1 MSEKKEE
8 KIVEEIVDQDVIE
21 DAAEKVAE
29 DVAEKASKVTESAK
43 VDEDVAEKASKVTES
58 ATSGAKKKKSAKR
71 RMIERR
77 IKIAAII
84 VAVIALLVT
93 VFFTCIAS
101 YSFSE
106 KAWHVKFDPIHGY
119 SYTIYQKQEFTPA
132 HIVIDSC
139 SKSSSEVEVPD
150 SIWGVRVDE
159 ISDNAFKESVKTIKL
174 GQNIVR
180 VGEGCTDKTIV
191 LPYGYGSTGFLTSF
205 KDKNG
210 SGFYYKALADKTLVA
225 YAFFKDQASYQ
236 LPKTFAGIPVSKAVE
251 YYENDGYTEVY
262 ADYVFQSAT
271 VLPYN
276 MHQVQL
282 LEKEGI
288 DPYANMMDGATS
300 RDKIRG
306 KLLGLPQNYRY
317 NADGTPADGETA
329 IKLAIVQRG
338 NGVGK
343 TCGDV
348 MAEYPPRDFV
358 TAVKYISEM
367 TAESHTE
374 DEPDF
379 EAWMMDGFVT
389 P

>member
-1 MSEKKEE
+1 MADEEKKITEA
-8 KIVEEIVDQDVIE
+8 VEEEVE
-21 DAAEKVAE
+21 AAAEKTE
-29 DVAEKASKVTESAK
+29 ETVAEKAAK
-43 VDEDVAEKASKVTES
+43 VKDAAEAKTEKT
-58 ATSGAKKKKSAKR
+58 AETSGSKKKKSAKR
-71 RMIERR
+71 RMIEHR
-77 IKIAAII
+77 IKIIAII
-84 VAVIALLVT
+84 VAVIAVLVT
-93 VFFTCIAS
+93 IFFTCIAS

-119 SYTIYQKQEFTPA
+119 SYTIYQKQDFTPA

-139 SKSSSEVEVPD
+139 SKGSSEVTVPD

-159 ISDNAFKESVKTIKL
+159 ISDNAFKDSVKTVKL
-174 GQNIVR
+174 GKNIVR
-180 VGEGCTDKTIV
+180 VGEGCADKTIV
-191 LPYGYGSTGFLTSF
+191 LPYGYGSTGFLTAF

-210 SGFYYKALADKTLVA
+210 SGFYYKALADKTLCA
-225 YAFFKDQASYQ
+225 YAYFGEQGSYQ
-236 LPKTFAGIPVSKAVE
+236 MPKTFAGIPVSQVVE
-251 YYENDGYTEVY
+251 YYANDGYTEVY
-262 ADYVFQSAT
+262 ADYVFQSST
-271 VLPYN
+271 LLPYN

-282 LEKEGI
+282 IEKEGI

-348 MAEYPPRDFV
+348 LKEYSPRDFV
-358 TAVKYISEM
+358 TAVKYISDM

-379 EAWMMDGFVT
+379 EAWMMEGFVT